1 MKCEAIYA
9 HSSEHSVRKMC
20 KVLELCESA
29 YYQWLK
35 GENKRQ
41 EKYKKERELVEQV
54 RKVFEETNRVY
65 GCRRLRKALADR
77 GIDLSEW
84 KVRRIMR
91 ENGMYPLTLVKY
103 KPGKKEKPDGRYFD
117 NLLQQDFTSVKPNG
131 LVRKIIS
138 G

>member
-1 MKCEAIYA
+1 M
-9 HSSEHSVRKMC
+9 
-20 KVLELCESA
+20 
-29 YYQWLK
+29 
-35 GENKRQ
+35 
-41 EKYKKERELVEQV
+41 
-54 RKVFEETNRVY
+54 FEETNRVY

-117 NLLQQDFTSVKPNG
+117 NFVNFGVRAEAARSFSRGVTDF
-131 LVRKIIS
+131 
-138 G
+138 